1 MSIKKLARV
10 TPFQGRNLVD
20 CGESDALSTKTLVQK
35 TGESDA
41 LSADD
46 SGSKNWRERSSFSGG
61 ILCNKLARVTPV
73 QRLNLVQKTGESD
86 ASSTEDSGSKNWR
99 E

>member
-46 SGSKNWRERSSFSGG
+46 SGSK
-61 ILCNKLARVTPV
+61 
-73 QRLNLVQKTGESD
+73 KTGESD
-86 ASSTEDSGSKNWR
+86 ALLVEESGAIHWR